1 MCCRCDMEMNLSSQ
15 FSCPQSADP
24 PHCSESL
31 FLLTKGRY
39 LVARG
44 TTDPEQ
50 EEGCV
55 LLLGVE
61 NSQISLKDGE

>member
-1 MCCRCDMEMNLSSQ
+1 MRYGDESQLSVQ
-15 FSCPQSADP
+15 LPPSADP

-31 FLLTKGRY
+31 FLLTIGRY

-44 TTDPEQ
+44 ATDPEQ

-61 NSQISLKDGE
+61 IFTNFR

>member
-1 MCCRCDMEMNLSSQ
+1 MRYGDESQ
-15 FSCPQSADP
+15 LPVQLTPIADP

-55 LLLGVE
+55 LLLEVE
-61 NSQISLKDGE
+61 N